1 MVDSIRPSTKEED
14 QNKIKCLV
22 WDLDNTLWKGVLLE
36 GDQVYL
42 KEKVREVL
50 HALDARGVLQSIASK
65 NDYALAMTKLKEF
78 SVDHYFLYP
87 QINWNAKYSSLKRIS
102 ELLNIGID
110 SIAFIDDEIFEREEV
125 RFTFPEVLCLDVADL
140 DRLLLLPE
148 MTPRFITEDS
158 RIRRVMYLNDLKR
171 DQAEEEFIGT
181 KEDFLCTLNM
191 VLTISEAGQ
200 GDLRRAEELTVRT
213 NQLNT
218 TGYTYSY
225 DELDFFRK
233 SPQHKLLMASLE
245 DKFGT
250 YGKIGL
256 ALIETKPDT
265 WVIKLLLMS
274 CRVMSRGVGTIMI
287 IHIRQ
292 EARRHNL
299 RLRAEMIS
307 NDRNRIMYMTFKFTH
322 FREKEKR
329 NGLIILDNDLD
340 KIQEFPDYVQVRI
353 ES

>member
-1 MVDSIRPSTKEED
+1 
-14 QNKIKCLV
+14 
-22 WDLDNTLWKGVLLE
+22 
-36 GDQVYL
+36 
-42 KEKVREVL
+42 
-50 HALDARGVLQSIASK
+50 
-65 NDYALAMTKLKEF
+65 MTKLKEF

-87 QINWNAKYSSLKRIS
+87 QINWNAKHSSLKRIS

-125 RFTFPEVLCLDVADL
+125 RFNYPEVLCLDVTDL
-140 DRLLLLPE
+140 DRVLLLPE

-158 RIRRVMYLNDLKR
+158 KIRRVMYLNDLKR
-171 DQAEEEFIGT
+171 DQAEEKFVGT
-181 KEDFLCTLNM
+181 KEEFLYTLNM

-200 GDLRRAEELTVRT
+200 DDLRRAEELTVRT

-233 SPQHKLLMASLE
+233 SPQHKLLMASLA

-256 ALIETKPDT
+256 ALIETKPDI

-274 CRVMSRGVGTIMI
+274 CRVMSRGVGTTMI
-287 IHIRQ
+287 THIRQ
-292 EARRHNL
+292 EARRHNV
-299 RLRAEMIS
+299 RLHAEMIS
-307 NDRNRIMYMTFKFTH
+307 NDRNRMMYMTFKFTH
-322 FREKEKR
+322 FREKENRK
-329 NGLIILDNDLD
+329 GLIILENDLA
-340 KIQEFPDYVQVRI
+340 KIQEFPDYVEVSI
-353 ES
+353 EP